1 MCVCVCPPPLSLEYS
16 HLLSLS
22 QPFHLCTFPY
32 WLILGLLLLS
42 FPLFLPLL
50 CPWLFFVSHYFCY
63 IDILSLPLYRD
74 TPLTAPSVTLSM
86 TTDLRGKCKVPPHQE
101 IKTLASSRCLTPLT
115 SLIFPHPV
123 LHTRLPNSPLY
134 HSLFCFLFSFLQ
146 LLLATLFS
154 YYFTCLI
161 ILSMQKCRIKFSF
174 SFNYIIL
181 SLFLTAEVRQHIHLI

>member
-1 MCVCVCPPPLSLEYS
+1 MCTCVFVYVPPPLSLEKS
-16 HLLSLS
+16 HLLNLP
-22 QPFHLCTFPY
+22 QPFHLCTFPS

-50 CPWLFFVSHYFCY
+50 CPWLFFVSHYFLLHRY
-63 IDILSLPLYRD
+63 FSLPPYRD

-101 IKTLASSRCLTPLT
+101 IKALASSRCLTPLT

-134 HSLFCFLFSFLQ
+134 HILFGFLFHFLQ
-146 LLLATLFS
+146 PLLATVFS

-161 ILSMQKCRIKFSF
+161 ILSTQKCCIKLLFC
-174 SFNYIIL
+174 FNYVISI
-181 SLFLTAEVRQHIHLI
+181 LFLIRQYSLI